1 MKKYNNYKDSEIEW
15 LGEIPRHWK
24 VKRLKNIGTLYS
36 GLSGKSG
43 SDFEKTPTEN
53 YKPFINFT
61 NIANNKYV
69 VNHNFGYVKIDE
81 NESQNKVKKND
92 LFFLM
97 SSENQD
103 DVGKSAL
110 LIDNYEELYLN
121 SFCKGFRININF
133 EAKFLNY
140 LLSSS
145 VFSQLI
151 SLEGRGFT
159 RINLRMEGVENLPI
173 ILPESIDEQ
182 TAIAKYLDH
191 KTTQIDTLIV
201 KKEQFIRLLQE
212 ERIAVI
218 NQAVTKGL
226 DPKVKMKNS
235 GIEWLGEI
243 PEHWEVKKLKFLLTE
258 SKDSLKTGPFGS
270 HIKNSDYIPD
280 GGYKVYTQRNVLD
293 DEYENGCESIS
304 EEKFNELQG
313 FRIFEGDI
321 LITTRGS
328 IGRCSVFP
336 ENIPIGILHPCL
348 IRIQVNESL
357 SLKNWIVNYIN
368 NTSLFYNNVKFNS
381 NSTIIDVIYG
391 YTLKEIIFPTPPIN
405 EQEIILEFLKI
416 KINEIDT
423 LISKSKQEI
432 ELLKEYKTALISEVV
447 TGKVDVRDVI
457 LN

>member
-1 MKKYNNYKDSEIEW
+1 MKKYDNYKDSGIEW
-15 LGEIPRHWK
+15 IGEIPRHWK

-81 NESQNKVKKND
+81 NETQNKVKKND

-182 TAIAKYLDH
+182 TAIANYLDH
-191 KTTQIDTLIV
+191 KTTQIDTLIT
-201 KKEQFIRLLQE
+201 KKEQFISLLQE
-212 ERIAVI
+212 ERTAVI

-226 DPKVKMKNS
+226 DPKVKLKDS

-243 PEHWEVKKLKFLLTE
+243 PEHWEVKRLKYCFQIFGGFAFSSSDFTNEGVQIVKIGNLYQNQLSLDRAPTFVNRKFVNTHPNFLA
-258 SKDSLKTGPFGS
+258 S
-270 HIKNSDYIPD
+270 
-280 GGYKVYTQRNVLD
+280 Q
-293 DEYENGCESIS
+293 
-304 EEKFNELQG
+304 
-313 FRIFEGDI
+313 GDI
-321 LITTRGS
+321 LM
-328 IGRCSVFP
+328 
-336 ENIPIGILHPCL
+336 
-348 IRIQVNESL
+348 SL
-357 SLKNWIVNYIN
+357 TGTLGKR
-368 NTSLFYNNVKFNS
+368 
-381 NSTIIDVIYG
+381 DYG
-391 YTLKEIIFPTPPIN
+391 YAILVKNEDELMVNQRVALIKANNDMCIDFSINMFHCELYLNQLYKIPTGTKQGNLSCEDVLSISMAIPSKE
-405 EQEIILEFLKI
+405 EQLKI
-416 KINEIDT
+416 GEYLKQKSNEIET
-423 LISKSKQEI
+423 LISKSQQEI